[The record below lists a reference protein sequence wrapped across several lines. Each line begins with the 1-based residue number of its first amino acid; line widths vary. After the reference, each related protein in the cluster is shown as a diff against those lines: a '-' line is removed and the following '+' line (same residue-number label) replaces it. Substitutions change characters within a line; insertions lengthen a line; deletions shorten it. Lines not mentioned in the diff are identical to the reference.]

1 MSAIHDKNLRV
12 VIFKVESHE
21 TVMTPIEMMVNKLDS
36 LGDKHAHEL
45 AETVKYYGFSLE
57 FMRNLQLA
65 EDLPAKNHSLFKD
78 YQGKIKKILET
89 YQDNG
94 FVFST
99 KTKFSALAKRLEVT
113 EISFNENFVNTL
125 DLSMPKFIQKT
136 LKKGFPDVV
145 DIAGN
150 YHEWYC
156 QILQMTGMAENDNKT
171 PRMCVFW
178 GKNKT
183 MAIKCQVLVE
193 NVLLKMDN
201 YMENTMFFICVP
213 KGLNYALEE
222 GVPLG
227 INEANF
233 KKKELGLAKYED
245 LEEWGL
251 PKLQNR
257 RICSEFLKKFYP
269 EALREEEKEDLI

>member
-94 FVFST
+94 FVF
-99 KTKFSALAKRLEVT
+99 
-113 EISFNENFVNTL
+113 
-125 DLSMPKFIQKT
+125 
-136 LKKGFPDVV
+136 
-145 DIAGN
+145 
-150 YHEWYC
+150 
-156 QILQMTGMAENDNKT
+156 
-171 PRMCVFW
+171 
-178 GKNKT
+178 
-183 MAIKCQVLVE
+183 
-193 NVLLKMDN
+193 
-201 YMENTMFFICVP
+201 
-213 KGLNYALEE
+213 
-222 GVPLG
+222 
-227 INEANF
+227 
-233 KKKELGLAKYED
+233 
-245 LEEWGL
+245 
-251 PKLQNR
+251 
-257 RICSEFLKKFYP
+257 
-269 EALREEEKEDLI
+269 